1 MPLPHAHSAARARR
15 QERGTSQCNVVQTL
29 TRCALLHAR
38 LQGPIAN
45 LNAHLADPFVSN
57 GFSYAGKFVPQ

>member
-1 MPLPHAHSAARARR
+1 
-15 QERGTSQCNVVQTL
+15 
-29 TRCALLHAR
+29 LHAR

-57 GFSYAGKFVPQ
+57 GFAYAGKFVPQ